1 MKAIYAETITIGD
14 EILYGQIVDT
24 NSQFMSVEFDK
35 IGIKVIRRTSIGDAK
50 ETIINAL
57 IAAEQVADVVMIT
70 GGLGPTKDDI
80 TKKVLNEYFGG
91 ELQMNYDVLAHVTQ
105 LFTARG
111 RAMNESTSLQ
121 ALVPSSATVVH
132 NAVGTA
138 PGMWFEKNGK
148 IFVSMPG
155 VPHETEKMI
164 IDIIIPKLKQYF
176 KLPEIVHR
184 FIKVIGIAESTL
196 SELIE
201 TWELALPPHIKLAYL
216 PSKGQIRLRLTGLGE
231 SGVML
236 HEEINAQIAALKPL
250 INKYIYAYDNEDI
263 EQTIANLLVAQ
274 NKTIATAESCTGGLL
289 AHSLTQN
296 AGSSR
301 YFLGSVVSYSNAS
314 KTDLLGVLA
323 DDVLNFGAVSETVVR
338 QMAVA
343 AREKFKTTIGV
354 ATTGVAGPDG
364 GSEEK
369 PVGTVWI
376 AYADEHGVYSKLLH
390 LTKDR
395 LLNINMTKNFVWNYV
410 RLKLIGGDADGLVK

>member
-1 MKAIYAETITIGD
+1 MKPIYAETITIGD

-24 NSQFMSVEFDK
+24 NSHFMSVKFDQ

-50 ETIINAL
+50 QTIIDAL
-57 IAAEQVADVVMIT
+57 QAAEQVADIILLT

-80 TKKVLNEYFGG
+80 TKKVLAEYFGST
-91 ELQMNYDVLAHVTQ
+91 LVMNNEVLTHVSN
-105 LFTARG
+105 LFTSRG
-111 RAMNESTSLQ
+111 RAMNDSTALQ
-121 ALVPSSATVVH
+121 ALVPDKATVIH

-155 VPHETEKMI
+155 VPHETEKML

-176 KLPEIVHR
+176 TLPEIVHR

-201 TWELALPPHIKLAYL
+201 SWELALPSHIKLAYL
-216 PSKGQIRLRLTGLGE
+216 PSKGQIRLRLTALGE
-231 SGVML
+231 SATVL
-236 HEEINAQIAALKPL
+236 QEEIHQQIEAVKPL
-250 INKYIYAYDNEDI
+250 ISKYIYAYDNEEI
-263 EQTIANLLVAQ
+263 EQTIGKILLEQ

-289 AHSLTQN
+289 AHSLTQF

-314 KTDLLGVLA
+314 KTDLLGVDA
-323 DDVLNFGAVSETVVR
+323 VDIQKFGAVSETVVQ
-338 QMAVA
+338 QMAIAV
-343 AREKFKTTIGV
+343 REKFKSTIGV

-364 GSEEK
+364 GTDEK

-376 AYADEHGVYSKLLH
+376 AYADEHGVQSKLLT
-390 LTKDR
+390 LTQDR
-395 LLNINMTKNFVWNYV
+395 IQNINMTKNFVWNYV
-410 RLKLIGGDADGLVK
+410 RMQLAGTENNQ